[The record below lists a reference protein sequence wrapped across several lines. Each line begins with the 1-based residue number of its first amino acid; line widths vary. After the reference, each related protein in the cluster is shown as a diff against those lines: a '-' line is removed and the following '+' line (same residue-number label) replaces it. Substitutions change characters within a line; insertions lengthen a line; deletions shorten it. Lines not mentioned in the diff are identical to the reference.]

1 MKVQVYW
8 SDIIHYTG
16 EREIPFDALESREAQ
31 EYIETNL
38 PWDIAQ
44 QVGQEIEYNSVDAF
58 EVE

>member
-16 EREIPFDALESREAQ
+16 ELEIPFDDLESREAQ
-31 EYIETNL
+31 EYVETNL
-38 PWDIAQ
+38 PWDIAK

-58 EVE
+58 EVS